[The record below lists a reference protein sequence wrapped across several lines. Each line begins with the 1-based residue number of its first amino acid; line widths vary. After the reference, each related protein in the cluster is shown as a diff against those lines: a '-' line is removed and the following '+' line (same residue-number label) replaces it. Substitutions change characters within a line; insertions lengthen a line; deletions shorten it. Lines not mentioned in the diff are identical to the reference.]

1 MKQLRLTKSIVW
13 TTLLGIS
20 YLILMSA
27 LRLVFIY
34 HFNTP
39 ETANLSLKSAFI
51 LGVRYDLRYVAI
63 IMLITYILSSIK
75 PLNPFEN
82 RMGKQIL
89 FGIWIFFTVSLL
101 FFYTA
106 DFMHFSYLRQRLNA
120 SVLTYLD
127 NLAISTQMMWQSYPV
142 IKILLGTGVILL
154 MFYKFIQITF
164 NLVDKR
170 ENPTIKNKKW
180 IPGLVFFFILAYS
193 IVGRVVYSGGQ
204 YPLRWSD
211 AYSLGSDYSAN
222 ISLNPIQ
229 SFFSTLDFRAN
240 KIDIKKIKDNYTLMS
255 DYLFIPNDQ
264 RDAENLNF
272 KRVVTPVANDTI
284 SPKIQNVVLVIC
296 ESFSAYKSSLMGNPL
311 NSTPYFNEMRKQ
323 GVFFNRAFSPSYG
336 TARGVW
342 AVLTG
347 TPDVQASRTSSRN
360 PSAVDQHSIFSDF
373 KKHDKFYFLGGST
386 SWANI
391 RGVLTN
397 NITDLTIFEQGKY
410 KAREV
415 DVWGISDKNLFVEAN
430 KTLSTKKDPFFAII
444 QTADNHRPYT
454 IPAEDL
460 GDFKKSNVA
469 IDSLKKYGFESNE
482 ELSAFRYADYCIE
495 QFIESAKKE
504 KYFKHT
510 LFVFIGDHGIKG
522 DASNLLPKIFTEQN
536 LTYMHVPLLFFAP
549 GILDSKEYSTPV
561 SQIDVLPSIASLCN
575 IRYTNTTMGRNVF
588 EVIKKAPQKS
598 VFLYDDFKQ
607 QVGMF
612 SNEHYYNYQL
622 KHPETHYFE
631 STIKNNKTN
640 SSEQE
645 ANMKKLTETMYETS
659 KFMLINNHKAK

>member
-1 MKQLRLTKSIVW
+1 MSILRLAF
-13 TTLLGIS
+13 
-20 YLILMSA
+20 M
-27 LRLVFIY
+27 Y

-39 ETANLSLKSAFI
+39 ETANLALKSAFI
-51 LGVRYDLRYVAI
+51 LGFRFDLRYVAI
-63 IMLITYILSSIK
+63 IMLIAYILSSIK

-82 RMGKQIL
+82 KMGKRIL
-89 FGIWIFFTVSLL
+89 FGIWIFFTVALL

-142 IKILLGTGVILL
+142 IKILLGAGAILYL
-154 MFYKFIQITF
+154 FYKFILSTF
-164 NLVDKR
+164 DFIDKR
-170 ENPTIKNKKW
+170 EIPALKKQKW
-180 IPGLVFFFILAYS
+180 IPGLIFFFILAYS

-229 SFFSTLDFRAN
+229 SFFSTLDFRGN
-240 KIDIKKIKDNYTLMS
+240 KIDTKKIKDNYTLMS
-255 DYLFIPNDQ
+255 DYLLMPLDQ
-264 RDAENLNF
+264 RDANNLNF
-272 KRVVTPVANDTI
+272 TRIVTPVANDTI
-284 SPKIQNVVLVIC
+284 SPKIKNIVLVIC

-342 AVLTG
+342 ATLTG
-347 TPDVQASRTSSRN
+347 TPDVQASKTSSRN
-360 PSAVDQHSIFSDF
+360 PAAVDQHSIFSDF
-373 KKHDKFYFLGGST
+373 KDHDKFYFLGGST

-397 NITDLTIFEQGKY
+397 NIKDLTIFEQGKY
-410 KAREV
+410 KAKEV

-430 KTLSTKKDPFFAII
+430 KTLSAKTKPFFAII

-460 GDFKKSNVA
+460 GDFKKSNVS

-504 KYFKHT
+504 KYYNNT

-522 DASNLLPKIFTEQN
+522 DASNILPKLFTEQN

-549 GILDSKEYSTPV
+549 GILESKEYSTPV
-561 SQIDVLPSIASLCN
+561 SQVDVLPSIASLCN
-575 IRYTNTTMGRNVF
+575 IPYTNTTMGRNVF
-588 EVIKKAPQKS
+588 EVVKKAPQNS

-607 QVGMF
+607 QVGMY
-612 SNEHYYNYQL
+612 SNDYYYSYQI
-622 KHPETHYFE
+622 KHPESHYFE
-631 STIKNNKTN
+631 SVNKDTKTN
-640 SSEQE
+640 NSAQE
-645 ANMKKLTETMYETS
+645 AEMKKLAETMYETS
-659 KFMLINNHKAK
+659 KFMLINNHKTN